1 MNEHSPFSQLFKRKP
16 VVFSRVPV
24 HFFTVSE
31 VLNLPEF
38 EDQCLRH
45 GLGGI
50 SLIRLSRFAQRCLD
64 YIPVVIV
71 EGDVMLENLQ
81 V

>member
-1 MNEHSPFSQLFKRKP
+1 MVL
-16 VVFSRVPV
+16 SRVPV
-24 HFFTVSE
+24 HFFTASE

-50 SLIRLSRFAQRCLD
+50 SLICLSRFAQRCLD
-64 YIPVVIV
+64 NVPVVIV
-71 EGDVMLENLQ
+71 EGDVMLENLHVQ
-81 V
+81 NY